1 MTSVEAQ
8 AEGDLD
14 ELTLL
19 VADNSTSYFG
29 VTHRTGRRIA
39 KPYHA
44 QVTRGGKLVH
54 LGNFAT
60 AEEAALCVARSPE
73 GWAAVAGSGAVG
85 GESGNALCRAVW
97 RHPQV
102 EAATRAWVSGA
113 RQTRTSSGSRGS
125 RRNARSWTVSRLLR
139 GEAEGTW
146 HHR

>member
-44 QVTRGGKLVH
+44 QVMRGGKVGWCTWVTLPPPRRRRSASRDRRRS
-54 LGNFAT
+54 GRRRR
-60 AEEAALCVARSPE
+60 EAAPSA
-73 GWAAVAGSGAVG
+73 
-85 GESGNALCRAVW
+85 ESQGKLSLCRA
-97 RHPQV
+97 
-102 EAATRAWVSGA
+102 
-113 RQTRTSSGSRGS
+113 SS
-125 RRNARSWTVSRLLR
+125 
-139 GEAEGTW
+139 
-146 HHR
+146 

>member
-44 QVTRGGKLVH
+44 QVMRGGRLVH

-73 GWAAVAGSGAVG
+73 GRAAAAGSGAVG
-85 GESGNALCRAVW
+85 GESGKALSLPREFMTTGDFALLQPEEW
-97 RHPQV
+97 DAMLQV
-102 EAATRAWVSGA
+102 DTRSI
-113 RQTRTSSGSRGS
+113 
-125 RRNARSWTVSRLLR
+125 
-139 GEAEGTW
+139 
-146 HHR
+146 